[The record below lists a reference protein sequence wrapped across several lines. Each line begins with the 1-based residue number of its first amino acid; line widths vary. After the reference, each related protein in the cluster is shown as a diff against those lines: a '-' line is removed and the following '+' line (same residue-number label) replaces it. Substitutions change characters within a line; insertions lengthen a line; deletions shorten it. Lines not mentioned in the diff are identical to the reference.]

1 MPHQHSETSAWSRK
15 RQLRARLRDE
25 LKFLFDNAFRD
36 NERGEVVSLFDSD
49 LLTVMRGEIL
59 RGWSG
64 RYQRQFQVL
73 NQRQ

>member
-1 MPHQHSETSAWSRK
+1 MPHQHSPTSTWSRK

-25 LKFLFDNAFRD
+25 LKFLIDNAFRD

-73 NQRQ
+73 NQR